1 MLVMFANVTLLEEA
15 GVTEMPETWD
25 DFYEA
30 CKMVV
35 ENTDATNCWSIHV
48 EASDLDGFMASVG
61 VYPQADPA
69 TLESKVN
76 DPVFV
81 EWFQFVQK
89 MVNEGLARPEAERY
103 SGDDEMVAGDAAFT
117 TGSSS
122 SLNYFPREEDGSFA
136 IDWMLIPVPHAAD
149 SDPASTVYGANI
161 MAVKEDDAQRD
172 LAKWLFIKYWTSPE
186 MVKKWILGTDTLP
199 PSSYNPLQAS
209 LLEDPD
215 VEAFVAENP
224 RWGEI
229 YAQLGIGVIEPQ
241 LAGQQAVR
249 DVFEDAYTRI
259 MNGEDVQ
266 TVLDEAKTLADEA
279 FQLKGGQ

>member
-1 MLVMFANVTLLEEA
+1 
-15 GVTEMPETWD
+15 
-25 DFYEA
+25 
-30 CKMVV
+30 
-35 ENTDATNCWSIHV
+35 
-48 EASDLDGFMASVG
+48 
-61 VYPQADPA
+61 
-69 TLESKVN
+69 
-76 DPVFV
+76 
-81 EWFQFVQK
+81 
-89 MVNEGLARPEAERY
+89 
-103 SGDDEMVAGDAAFT
+103 
-117 TGSSS
+117 
-122 SLNYFPREEDGSFA
+122 
-136 IDWMLIPVPHAAD
+136 MLIPVPHAAD

-266 TVLDEAKTLADEA
+266 TVLDEGEYPSR
-279 FQLKGGQ
+279 